1 VGCDGESGRAHGVSD
16 DLPLL
21 PHEGNLMHVHMSG
34 GTKDS
39 EGHIHVVQSDDTCR
53 VAGPT
58 GACETMAEVSGRVR
72 EGKEEGGKDEVPSMR
87 V

>member
-39 EGHIHVVQSDDTCR
+39 EGHIHVVQTR
-53 VAGPT
+53 HL
-58 GACETMAEVSGRVR
+58 
-72 EGKEEGGKDEVPSMR
+72 
-87 V
+87 